1 MGQRRLAAVDGLAG
15 GSEAGRVWPGWRLLA
30 VAAYAVL
37 CVLVLSVTPRLAE
50 PDDYAYRASIVAMTE
65 GHFLTVTAR
74 RPAPVPL
81 PPGSAAPPA
90 RG

>member
-15 GSEAGRVWPGWRLLA
+15 GSGTGLAWLEAVLA

-37 CVLVLSVTPRLAE
+37 CVLVLSVTPRLVE